1 MKQIS
6 AVLCI
11 TVLVALASVSTL
23 AQTKPQSQK
32 LPSVALVN
40 GHWFSG
46 KSFETRTFYSVNGRF
61 TSKKPVRVDRTLDLA
76 GLWIVPPFGE
86 GHNHNLGSG
95 VEKRDKAVIQKY
107 LTDGVFY
114 VKIQGSPPV
123 TEEMRHRLSIGG
135 PDSVDAIFAQG
146 TLTATGGH
154 PIELLEDILLPAGAL
169 PGYTKETLKG
179 QYYLTV
185 DSEADFREKWPSVL
199 ALHPDF
205 IKTILLFSEEFK
217 QRRDDPAYFGQK
229 GLDPRL
235 LPIIVAKAHA
245 NHLRVST
252 HIATASDF
260 HYAVA
265 AGVDEIAHLP
275 PVGEPIVLEDAMLAA
290 KHRIVVDTT
299 YRNAVPS
306 LLRMH
311 VVHEADVRAT
321 EAANLKLLRQQSVI
335 LAVGSD
341 DPSDTSLREFE
352 YLQSLGV
359 FDNLTLLKMWCEITP
374 RTIFPNRR
382 IGMLREGYEASF
394 LALQGNP
401 LKDLHNVRKIRMRFK
416 QGVLVELQK

>member
-1 MKQIS
+1 MRQRS
-6 AVLCI
+6 AVLRI
-11 TVLVALASVSTL
+11 AILVALASPSALT
-23 AQTKPQSQK
+23 QTKVQSQES
-32 LPSVALVN
+32 PSVALVN
-40 GHWFSG
+40 GHWFNG
-46 KSFETRTFYSVNGRF
+46 KSFEAREFYSVNGRF
-61 TSKKPVRVDRTLDLA
+61 TSKKPARVDRTLDLA

-86 GHNHNLGSG
+86 AHNHNLGSG
-95 VEKRDKAVIQKY
+95 VEERGRAAIQKY
-107 LTDGVFY
+107 LSDGVFY

-123 TEEMRHRLSIGG
+123 TEEMKHRLSIGG
-135 PDSVDAIFAQG
+135 PDSVDAIYAQG
-146 TLTATGGH
+146 VLTATGGH
-154 PIELLEDILLPAGAL
+154 PIELFEDVLLPVGAF

-179 QYYLTV
+179 RYYFTV
-185 DSEADFREKWPSVL
+185 DSEADLREKWPSVL

-205 IKTILLFSEEFK
+205 IKTILLFSEKFE
-217 QRRDDPAYFGQK
+217 QRKGDPAYFGQK
-229 GLDPRL
+229 GLDPSL
-235 LPIIVAKAHA
+235 LPTIVAKAHA

-275 PVGEPIVLEDAMLAA
+275 PVGEPIALEDAILAA
-290 KHRIVVDTT
+290 KRRIVVDTT

-311 VVHEADVRAT
+311 VVREADVRAT
-321 EAANLKLLRQQSVI
+321 EGANLKLLLQQGVI

-341 DPSDTSLREFE
+341 DPNDTSLKEFE

-359 FDNLTLLKMWCEITP
+359 FNNLTLLKMWSETTP

-394 LALQGNP
+394 LALEGNP
-401 LKDLHNVRKIRMRFK
+401 LKDLDNVRKIKMRFK
-416 QGVLVELQK
+416 QGSLVEIQK